1 MAALLAS
8 TPGTYVDPRASILY
22 GGGNSKITD
31 DEIRAYIKSPGV
43 TDKDVMAKALANNVS
58 ASQISKA
65 MGDNPG
71 YAQPNVDKYLT
82 DQGITKEQTPT
93 QYAVPEAAAAPAA
106 VTFKPITVGTNDTVQ
121 GQLNNMLGDPNN
133 PLQVRTATLGKQ
145 YANRRGMLDSSI
157 GADAA
162 VGALID
168 RSTPIA
174 SQDATTNFTAKQN
187 NAQGA
192 LSADTFNADVTSRT
206 NMFNTGAAKDIF
218 MGDMDTQ
225 NKLKLAEMD
234 TKNRFAIANLEAMA
248 ADSGIMGD
256 LAKTAMSAYT
266 QIITDDS
273 LSPEVKTA
281 SVNRI
286 FSDTRGFLSLLPSI
300 EAAALATT
308 FDKMSTDAEAT
319 GTATTP
325 DADASVGSVPAAAKQ
340 ANILNY
346 QVEPSVMGNV
356 KAYERVTGVKVDPG
370 KVAPEQL
377 VMDIKNLYQLPTAY
391 LATDGT
397 NKMTNSNAYDPAA
410 LMEQY
415 KVKNV
420 GELFN
425 AMFAPVH
432 PPGTMRADN
441 PMFYVYQ

>member
-1 MAALLAS
+1 MAALLAN
-8 TPGTYVDPRASILY
+8 TPASYVDPRASILY

-58 ASQISKA
+58 AAQISKA
-65 MGDNPG
+65 MMDNPG

-82 DQGITKEQTPT
+82 EQGISKEQTAP
-93 QYAVPEAAAAPAA
+93 QYAVPEAAAVPAA
-106 VTFKPITVGTNDTVQ
+106 VKFNPITVGTNDTVQ

-145 YANRRGMLDSSI
+145 YANRRGLLDSSI

-218 MGDMDTQ
+218 MGGMDTQ
-225 NKLKLAEMD
+225 NKLKLAEID

-256 LAKTAMSAYT
+256 LGKTYMGLYAQVSADPNMT
-266 QIITDDS
+266 
-273 LSPEVKTA
+273 PEVKTA
-281 SVNRI
+281 TLNNLNAQLQGL
-286 FSDTRGFLSLLPSI
+286 TGLLPSI
-300 EAAALATT
+300 NSSAKSLT
-308 FDKMSTDAEAT
+308 FG
-319 GTATTP
+319 GTPVAPGADVDGTTP
-325 DADASVGSVPAAAKQ
+325 ATDGVPAAAKQ
-340 ANILNY
+340 ANVLNY

-356 KAYERVTGVKVDPG
+356 KAYERATGVKVDPG

-377 VMDIKNLYQLPTAY
+377 VMDIRTLGQGPSSY
-391 LATDGT
+391 LSSDGT
-397 NKMTNSNAYDPAA
+397 NKTTNNNSYDIPT
-410 LMEQY
+410 LFKQY
-415 KVKNV
+415 KVGNV
-420 GELFN
+420 GDLFN

-432 PPGTMRADN
+432 PPGTMRADS